1 MPLTCPTP
9 LTDQKLL
16 RNAAYINGKWIDA
29 HNGATFRVLNPA
41 DDSEITSVA
50 NMGQQETVEAIAA
63 ADLAWPSWRALSGK
77 QRSAV
82 LRRWFELIM
91 ENQQDL
97 ARLISLEQGKPLSES
112 LGEVAYG
119 ASFVEWFAEEAKR
132 IYGDTIPG
140 HTPDKRI
147 VVLKQPI
154 GVVAAITPWNFP
166 LAMITRK
173 CAPALAVGCPVL
185 IKPAPDT
192 PLSALALAHLADKA
206 GFPPGIFNVLP
217 TSLTSEVGGELT
229 SNPTVRK
236 LSFTGSTRV
245 GQLLMEQC
253 AKTIKKLSLELGGN
267 APFIVFDDANL
278 DEAVAGAMISKYR
291 NTGQTCV
298 CANRLMVQ
306 AGVYDAFIEKLTKS
320 VEALTVGP
328 ALSDDMTH
336 EKSTQG
342 PLINDSA
349 IAKVEEHIKDA
360 VSKGARIVTGGQPHK
375 LGGTFFQPTI
385 LANATSDMKVAR
397 EETFGPVA
405 PVFRFETEQ
414 EAIELANDTPFGLAA
429 YFYSE
434 NLRRVWRV
442 AEALEAGLV
451 GINDGLISTEVA
463 PFGGIKMSGLGRE
476 GSKYGCDEFLEMKYL
491 CFGGI

>member
-1 MPLTCPTP
+1 MQNCQRKKTMSLAN
-9 LTDQKLL
+9 QKLL
-16 RNAAYINGKWIDA
+16 RNTAFIDGQWISA
-29 HNGATFRVLNPA
+29 ENNATFIVTNPA
-41 DDSEITSVA
+41 DGREIITVA
-50 NMGQQETVEAIAA
+50 NMGASETRTAIEAANK
-63 ADLAWPSWRALSGK
+63 AWPAWRALTGK
-77 QRSAV
+77 QRSV
-82 LRRWFELIM
+82 ILRRWFELIM
-91 ENQQDL
+91 ENMEDL
-97 ARLISLEQGKPLSES
+97 ARFISLEQGKPMPES

-140 HTPDKRI
+140 HAPDKRI
-147 VVLKQPI
+147 VVIKQPI

-166 LAMITRK
+166 IAMITRK
-173 CAPALAVGCPVL
+173 CAPALAVGCPVI

-192 PLSALALAHLADKA
+192 PLSALALAHLAEEA
-206 GFPPGIFNVLP
+206 GFPAGIFNVLP
-217 TSLTSEVGGELT
+217 TTRTEEVGEILTSSPV
-229 SNPTVRK
+229 VRK

-245 GQLLMEQC
+245 GQLLMRQC
-253 AKTIKKLSLELGGN
+253 SNTIKKLSLELGGN

-298 CANRLMVQ
+298 CANRLLVQ
-306 AGVYDAFIEKLTKS
+306 SGIYDAFVKKLTES
-320 VEALTVGP
+320 VEALKVGP
-328 ALSDDMTH
+328 ALSGDV
-336 EKSTQG
+336 TQG
-342 PLINDSA
+342 PLINDNA
-349 IAKVEEHIKDA
+349 LTKVKEHIEDA
-360 VSKGARIVTGGQPHK
+360 VAKGARIVTGGKPHK

-385 LANATSDMKVAR
+385 LADVSTKMKLAQ

-405 PVFRFETEQ
+405 PVFKFETEQ
-414 EAIELANDTPFGLAA
+414 EAIDLANDTEVGLAA

-434 NLRRVWRV
+434 NMRRIWRV
-442 AEALEAGLV
+442 AEALEVGMV

-463 PFGGIKMSGLGRE
+463 PFGGVKMSGLGRE